1 MNIAQIRKYDV
12 ANGPGIRTT
21 VFVSGCTHNYY
32 NCFNK
37 QYQDFKFGNFLTIL
51 KKNEIMSYISET
63 KRLSILGGEPMQQ
76 GWEMVDFVFD
86 IKNTYKDTNIWVW
99 TGYTI
104 EEILNPKDGLSYQRE
119 LLKYIDVLVDGKFV
133 QSKKDLKL
141 KFRGSSNQRII
152 DVQKTLATGKIILM
166 EEFL

>member
-21 VFVSGCTHNYY
+21 VFVSGCTHNCY

-37 QYQDFKFGNFLTIL
+37 QYQDFKFGNSLTIL

>member
-12 ANGPGIRTT
+12 ANGLGIRTT
-21 VFVSGCTHNYY
+21 VFVSGCTHNCY

-37 QYQDFKFGNFLTIL
+37 QYQDFKFGNSLTIL

-76 GWEMVDFVFD
+76 GWEMVDLVFD
-86 IKNTYKDTNIWVW
+86 IKNTYKDTNIWMW

-104 EEILNPKDGLSYQRE
+104 EEILNPKDGLPYQRE